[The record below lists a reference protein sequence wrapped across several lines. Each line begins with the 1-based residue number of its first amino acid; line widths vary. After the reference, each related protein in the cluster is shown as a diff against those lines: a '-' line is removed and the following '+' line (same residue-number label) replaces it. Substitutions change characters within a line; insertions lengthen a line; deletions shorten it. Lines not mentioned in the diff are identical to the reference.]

1 MATTHTKKATRLG
14 PPSHGRAIFHACH
27 CYFAVISVVLFIQ
40 NQVMTTG
47 ELIPKEDIPK
57 YKLARA
63 AEDHVAEL
71 RQKLRG
77 ALRLG
82 NEFKAKATITFQ
94 TVEGPKRVET
104 TVWTL

>member
-1 MATTHTKKATRLG
+1 MDT
-14 PPSHGRAIFHACH
+14 I
-27 CYFAVISVVLFIQ
+27 
-40 NQVMTTG
+40 

-63 AEDHVAEL
+63 SEDHASEL

-82 NEFKAKATITFQ
+82 NEFKSKAIITFQ
-94 TVEGPKRVET
+94 TVDGPKRVET
-104 TVWTL
+104 TVWTLTENFLQLKNGVVLPLGSLLDIDY

>member
-1 MATTHTKKATRLG
+1 MAT
-14 PPSHGRAIFHACH
+14 
-27 CYFAVISVVLFIQ
+27 V
-40 NQVMTTG
+40 

-57 YKLARA
+57 YTLARA
-63 AEDHVAEL
+63 SEDHISEL

-82 NEFKAKATITFQ
+82 NEFKSKATITFQ

-104 TVWTL
+104 TVWTLTDDALQIKSGVVLPLGSLLDIDY

>member
-1 MATTHTKKATRLG
+1 MATA
-14 PPSHGRAIFHACH
+14 
-27 CYFAVISVVLFIQ
+27 
-40 NQVMTTG
+40 
-47 ELIPKEDIPK
+47 ELISKEDIPK

-63 AEDHVAEL
+63 SEDHTVEL

-94 TVEGPKRVET
+94 TIEGPKRVET
-104 TVWTL
+104 TVWTLTDDALQIKNGVVLPLGSLLDIDY

>member
-1 MATTHTKKATRLG
+1 MA
-14 PPSHGRAIFHACH
+14 
-27 CYFAVISVVLFIQ
+27 
-40 NQVMTTG
+40 TG

-63 AEDHVAEL
+63 SEDHVMEL
-71 RQKLRG
+71 RPKLRS

-82 NEFKAKATITFQ
+82 NEFKAKAIITFQ

-104 TVWTL
+104 TVWTLTEDALQIKNGVVLPLGSLLDIDY

>member
-1 MATTHTKKATRLG
+1 MA
-14 PPSHGRAIFHACH
+14 
-27 CYFAVISVVLFIQ
+27 AV
-40 NQVMTTG
+40 
-47 ELIPKEDIPK
+47 ELIAKEDIPK

-63 AEDHVAEL
+63 SEDHVLEL

-82 NEFKAKATITFQ
+82 NEFKSKATITFQ

-104 TVWTL
+104 TVWTLTDDALQIKNGVVLPLGSLLDIDY